1 MDRKIDRKREIVQIT
16 SIEEEEDDDDTKRMK
31 WKNRSVSIPRVAT
44 RKAEGGSKQSKMN
57 ESNERESLFLRRR
70 KIKKAYSRCA
80 MVDGAPIHNSYP
92 ITHM

>member
-16 SIEEEEDDDDTKRMK
+16 SIEEGEDDDDTKRMK

-57 ESNERESLFLRRR
+57 ESNERERLFFL
-70 KIKKAYSRCA
+70 KKKK
-80 MVDGAPIHNSYP
+80 
-92 ITHM
+92 